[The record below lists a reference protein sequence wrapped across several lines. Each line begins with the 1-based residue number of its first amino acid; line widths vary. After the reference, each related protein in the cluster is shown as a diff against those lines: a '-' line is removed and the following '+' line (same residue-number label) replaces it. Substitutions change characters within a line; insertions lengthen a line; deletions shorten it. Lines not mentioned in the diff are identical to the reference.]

1 MEKVNVLTDTTRFV
15 NISDKPFDIYINKEL
30 ARHLE
35 AGEEQVVPVFVAQVG
50 SKHLADR
57 ILFSRGI
64 RDVNKPSP
72 IKDEILSRIMPDMG
86 EKAEI
91 KPLSEEEFRAKIDET
106 LKKQEEEIAKLRG
119 ASETK
124 DKEKEKEII
133 KLKKELEALKKVA
146 KKS

>member
-1 MEKVNVLTDTTRFV
+1 MKKVNNLTDTTKFV
-15 NISDKPFDIYINKEL
+15 NISEESFDIYIDGKL

-35 AGEEQVVPVFVAQVG
+35 AGEEQIVPVFVAQIG

-57 ILFSRGI
+57 VLFSKGI

-72 IKDEILSRIMPDMG
+72 IKDEILSRIMPEMA

-91 KPLSEEEFRAKIDET
+91 KPLSEEEFRAKINET
-106 LKKQEEEIAKLRG
+106 LEKQKEEIAKLRG
-119 ASETK
+119 ESATKDK
-124 DKEKEKEII
+124 DKEKEIE

-146 KKS
+146 NKS

>member
-15 NISDKPFDIYINKEL
+15 NISDEPFDIYINKDL
-30 ARHLE
+30 ARHFE
-35 AGEEQVVPVFVAQVG
+35 AGEEQIVPVFVAQVG
-50 SKHLADR
+50 SKHLADKV
-57 ILFSRGI
+57 LFKRGI

-91 KPLSEEEFRAKIDET
+91 KPLTEEEFRTKIDET
-106 LKKQEEEIAKLRG
+106 LKKQEEEIARLKG
-119 ASETK
+119 DSETK
-124 DKEKEKEII
+124 DKAKDKEME

>member
-1 MEKVNVLTDTTRFV
+1 MEKVNNLTDTTKFV
-15 NISDKPFDIYINKEL
+15 NISDKPFDIYIDGKL

-35 AGEEQVVPVFVAQVG
+35 AGEEQIVPVFVAQIG

-57 ILFSRGI
+57 VLFGRGI

-72 IKDEILSRIMPDMG
+72 IKDEILSRIMPEMA

-91 KPLSEEEFRAKIDET
+91 KPLSEEEFRKQVDET

-119 ASETK
+119 ESATKDK
-124 DKEKEKEII
+124 DKEKEIE
-133 KLKKELEALKKVA
+133 KLKEELKALKKVA